1 MTTRRAVLEDDLS
14 CPICGKIFQEPV
26 VLFCKHRFCKPC
38 LESSWVGG
46 GACECPLCCQPS
58 SMGEL
63 IVNTMLKKSCEGYLK
78 ERRKSNPFACKEHG
92 ESLTLFCL
100 EDLQPTCVECKES
113 GSHKGHRLYSL
124 EEASQDCKVCLDERA
139 SRNLEGITIPWTR
152 YSWYSLSIYENY
164 INWAGN
170 ANATPVLFI
179 MSCSTIDLLKTFNIY
194 SKRNSLVYLSWVSS
208 VVCFETICSSF
219 LLQISQ
225 VTDLVLQRC

>member
-1 MTTRRAVLEDDLS
+1 MTTRFSVLEDDLS

-26 VLFCKHRFCKPC
+26 VLFCKHKFCKLC
-38 LESSWVGG
+38 LESSWDGG

-63 IVNTMLKKSCEGYLK
+63 IVNKMLKTTCEGYLK

-124 EEASQDCKVCLDERA
+124 EEASQDCKVSFNKRT
-139 SRNLEGITIPWTR
+139 SKSLEGITIPR
-152 YSWYSLSIYENY
+152 SNNY
-164 INWAGN
+164 VFPLNLW
-170 ANATPVLFI
+170 
-179 MSCSTIDLLKTFNIY
+179 
-194 SKRNSLVYLSWVSS
+194 
-208 VVCFETICSSF
+208 
-219 LLQISQ
+219 
-225 VTDLVLQRC
+225 